1 MSKQKGFTLVEL
13 LVIIAIIGVLGATA
27 LPFVQTWRD
36 RARGAEAAIM
46 IKQILDGEIAYFL
59 ENEKFY
65 PTNNQ
70 SITLAIGNVATPAEQ
85 TEINNIKTNLKID
98 IPIGHQLDYSLAN
111 TIDPNTQKESIQ
123 VTISSSPGA
132 RIYSDGFTQIIGT
145 VNEDGLIDI
154 YRIY

>member
-1 MSKQKGFTLVEL
+1 MNKQKGFTLVEL
-13 LVIIAIIGVLGATA
+13 MICIAIIGILGATA
-27 LPFVQTWRD
+27 LPFIQTWRD

-59 ENEKFY
+59 EKEEFY

-70 SITLAIGNVATPAEQ
+70 SITLGVGNVATPAEQ
-85 TEINNIKTNLKID
+85 VEIAGIKTKLKID

-111 TIDPNTQKESIQ
+111 VIDPNTQKESIQ

-132 RIYSDGFTQIIGT
+132 RIYTGDVTQIIGT
-145 VNEDGLIDI
+145 VNEDGSIEI
-154 YRIY
+154 YRW